1 MNKPAAEEPLRL
13 LIVKTSSMGDVVHAL
28 PAVSDLARRLPG
40 ARIDWLVEEAFADIP
55 RSHGRVANVI
65 PIALRRWR
73 HQLFRGSTW
82 SQIGAL
88 RRQLAQARYHRVLDL
103 QGLLKSALAARWA
116 RAPVSGPNWRSAREP
131 LAACFYSVKLAADPA
146 LHAIDRNRL
155 LAARAFGYGVEG
167 AADFGLRLPPVAE
180 AALSEWIPARPYA
193 LLLTNASRATKL
205 WPDDKW
211 REVEAWLADQ
221 GLASVLVWGSE
232 RERSDCVRR
241 AGHMRLARVAPQAGL
256 LTLAAISARARVVI
270 GLDTGLTHWAA
281 AVGAPTVGI
290 FCDYD
295 PERVGLR
302 TDALRV
308 NLGGD
313 GDPPSAEDAV
323 DAARHVLAA
332 AGAGAGAGA
341 A

>member
-1 MNKPAAEEPLRL
+1 LKPPAEEPPRL

-40 ARIDWLVEEAFADIP
+40 ARIDWLVEESFAEIP
-55 RSHGRVANVI
+55 KSHGRVSNVI

-73 HQLFRGSTW
+73 HQLYRSSTW
-82 SQIGAL
+82 TQIAAL
-88 RRQLAQARYHRVLDL
+88 RDALAQARYHRVLDL
-103 QGLLKSALAARWA
+103 QGLLKSAWAARLT
-116 RAPVSGPNWRSAREP
+116 RAPVSGPDWRSAREP
-131 LAACFYSVKLAADPA
+131 LASWLYDVKLPVDPT

-155 LAARAFGYGVEG
+155 LAARAFGYAVEG
-167 AADFGLRLPPVAE
+167 PADFGLRLPPVAE
-180 AALSEWIPARPYA
+180 SSLSDWIPGRPFA
-193 LLLTNASRATKL
+193 LLLTNASRQTKL

-241 AGHMRLARVAPQAGL
+241 ASTMRMARVAPPAGL
-256 LTLAAISARARVVI
+256 LTLGAISARARVVV

-295 PERVGLR
+295 PARVGLR
-302 TDALRV
+302 SDALRV

-313 GDPPSAEDAV
+313 GDPPSAEDVV

-332 AGAGAGAGA
+332 AGAGLA
-341 A
+341 